1 MSNPVI
7 ATLAETV
14 TRILSTH
21 TGRQPSVTV
30 SPTATVIEGTD
41 SKAVKIQIVITLLP
55 NGEL

>member
-41 SKAVKIQIVITLLP
+41 SKAVKI
-55 NGEL
+55 